1 MFHVNE
7 TLNDQGTLTVKNGVA
22 TIHVSLAGDGVLNVF
37 QGTAEEAQKEG
48 AKIIE
53 PTEDTGTYDDGSTEV
68 VNGFDIPVP
77 VIGEEFDVAIIG
89 KKGKWYDHKVK
100 VELAEDASAD
110 IQLKDGEYTVKA
122 VLSGGTGKASV
133 TSPAE
138 FTVEDG
144 QATVYVEFS
153 SDNYDYAI
161 WDDVKYTSD
170 ISSGLSVFAFPLVGF
185 DVEIPFVADTTA
197 MSKPHEIEYTI
208 CFDSSTIEEK

>member
-7 TLNDQGTLTVKNGVA
+7 TLNDQGVLTVKNGVA
-22 TIHVSLAGDGVLNVF
+22 TIHVTLAGDGVLNVF
-37 QGTAEEAQKEG
+37 QGTAEDAQKEG
-48 AKIIE
+48 AKIID
-53 PTEDTGTYDDGSTEV
+53 PTEDTVTYDDGETEV
-68 VNGFDIPVP
+68 VYGFDIPVP

-100 VELAEDASAD
+100 VELAEGASAD
-110 IQLKDGEYTVKA
+110 IKLEDGEYTVEA
-122 VLSGGTGKASV
+122 ALSGGTGRASV

-138 FTVEDG
+138 FVVENG
-144 QATVYVEFS
+144 EATVYVEFS

-161 WDDVKYTSD
+161 LDGVTYTSD